1 MGGAVCVATCVIGCI
16 PGVSCVLGCTF
27 NCVPG
32 VSCLIPCNPLSCG
45 PTGCGPI
52 CSPICEPSIC
62 QPPVCEPPVCQP
74 PACEP
79 PACQPPA
86 CETPPA
92 CTPPT
97 TKPPLC
103 SCKTKIPKIPKIPGG
118 ITCTIGKVI
127 GGGPTGGKGGVGGLP
142 GMGGGTT
149 GGTSSGGATCIGLA
163 GGLGA
168 LAAGINRMAQG
179 PAITTPAA
187 VMVHGNQVA
196 LPSENYNI
204 GQDNISQAPI
214 TPMAEQE
221 IENAKDGGLIQHMAE
236 GSKPDIHQGHAFGF
250 YTPAMGLDPLKGA
263 PSIMTHA
270 KCGGKIV
277 EHKPEFISEG
287 GLHHFVKGGG
297 TGTSDSIPAMLAN
310 GEFVIPADV
319 VSGLGDG
326 SNDSGAKILDEFL
339 KTVRAHKHSH
349 DAKQLPPDSKG
360 PLGYL
365 LEAKKK
371 VK

>member
-1 MGGAVCVATCVIGCI
+1 MGGAVCVAGCFIGCI

-32 VSCLIPCNPLSCG
+32 ISCLIPCNPLS
-45 PTGCGPI
+45 CGPI

-79 PACQPPA
+79 PACEPSACQPPA
-86 CETPPA
+86 CETPPCA
-92 CTPPT
+92 PPT
-97 TKPPLC
+97 CKPPLC
-103 SCKTKIPKIPKIPGG
+103 SCKTKIPKVPKIPGV
-118 ITCTIGKVI
+118 TCTIGKVI
-127 GGGPTGGKGGVGGLP
+127 GGGPTGGKGTVGGLP
-142 GMGGGTT
+142 GTGGTGGTT
-149 GGTSSGGATCIGLA
+149 GGTSGGGATCVGLA
-163 GGLGA
+163 SGLGA
-168 LAAGINRMAQG
+168 LAAGISRMAQG
-179 PAITTPAA
+179 PAITAPAP
-187 VMVHGNQVA
+187 VTVHGSEVA

-221 IENAKDGGLIQHMAE
+221 IQNAKDGGLIQHMAE
-236 GSKPDIHQGHAFGF
+236 GSSPDRHQGRAFNF
-250 YTPAMGLDPLKGA
+250 YTPAMGLNPLMGA

-270 KCGGKIV
+270 AKGGEIV
-277 EHKPEFISEG
+277 EHKPEFLSEG

-297 TGTSDSIPAMLAN
+297 TGTSDSVPAMLAN

-319 VSGLGDG
+319 VSSLGDG

-339 KTVRAHKHSH
+339 VTIREHKQSH
-349 DAKQLPPDSKG
+349 DAKHLPPDSKG